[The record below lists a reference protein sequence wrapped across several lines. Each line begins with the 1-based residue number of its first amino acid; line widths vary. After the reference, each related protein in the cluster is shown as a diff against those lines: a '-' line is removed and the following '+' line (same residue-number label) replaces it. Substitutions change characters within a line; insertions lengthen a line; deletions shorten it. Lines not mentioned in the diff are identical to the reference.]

1 MSTDLIIRPKKQIR
15 LNQIITLLGQN
26 QNPKTIQKTLEIT
39 RTQYYRDLKI
49 IQKEMFDQNKIRENI
64 LKILAIRENLITETL
79 TDYKNLNQDYPAKV
93 ATCKLLKE
101 QLTDLEV
108 SYQRLGL
115 LTLKEEPEESIFS
128 FKVFEKTMDEL
139 NERYS
144 KVLARR
150 NEKIEL
156 RDQNARL

>member
-1 MSTDLIIRPKKQIR
+1 MSTDLIVRPKTQIR

-26 QNPKTIQKTLEIT
+26 QGPKTIQKNLQIT

-79 TDYKNLNQDYPAKV
+79 MDYNNLKQDYPAKV

-101 QLTDLEV
+101 QLTDLET

-115 LTLKEEPEESIFS
+115 LNLKEEPEESIFF